1 MDKRIEALRNA
12 TGIQCTDGNWNYG
25 PYMHGMANGLIL
37 ALSIMEDRPPE
48 FLTAPKRWMSE
59 FVSAKKKQSDLER
72 LKSKILTWQQK
83 LEELTED
90 KEIKEGSSEDSE
102 PNH

>member
-12 TGIQCTDGNWNYG
+12 TSIQCTDGNWNYG

-48 FLTAPKRWMSE
+48 FLTAPKRWMS
-59 FVSAKKKQSDLER
+59 DLER
-72 LKSKILTWQQK
+72 LKSKILTWQQE

-90 KEIKEGSSEDSE
+90 KEIKGGLKCGV
-102 PNH
+102 